1 MQNTESFFIM
11 KTSRILYL
19 LFVFSLSYVC
29 KLNAVHDSQ
38 VLDVPWDNGTALSIK
53 VDYEPMWKFII
64 LEKADSSGVFVPL
77 SVFTEGQK
85 EYIDSDVLA
94 NIKQVYRISAY
105 TSDRKDSL
113 IVVKSGVATE
123 QWFYMGKLSMLIL
136 LVMICTAILY
146 FITLAR
152 RGKSLYIRRING
164 LDSMEEAVGR
174 ATEKGKPILFIPGIG
189 DLDDIQTIASLSILS
204 HLAQR
209 SAEYNTDII
218 VPCKYSMV
226 MSAAREVVKEAY
238 LKVGKPDAYNE
249 KNIFYLTDDQVGYV
263 AGIDG
268 IMLREQPAAN
278 FFMGSFFA
286 ESLILAETGFSTG
299 AIQTAGTAQAHQLP
313 FFIVS
318 CDYTLIGEELFA
330 ASAYLSND
338 PQQIGSLKGH
348 DFGKVM
354 LIVLIITGIIFELL
368 GLHGFKNFFTV
379 G

>member
-1 MQNTESFFIM
+1 VPNTESFFYM
-11 KTSRILYL
+11 KTNRILYSIIL
-19 LFVFSLSYVC
+19 LSLLNVC
-29 KLNAVHDSQ
+29 KMNAVHDTM

-53 VDYEPMWKFII
+53 IDYEPMWKHVI

-77 SVFTEGQK
+77 SVFFEGQT

-94 NIKQVYRISAY
+94 NAKQIYRISAY

-113 IVVKSGVATE
+113 IVVKGGVATE

-136 LVMICTAILY
+136 LVLICTAIMY
-146 FITLAR
+146 FISLAR
-152 RGKSLYIRRING
+152 RGKALFIRRING
-164 LDSMEEAVGR
+164 LDSMDEAVGR

-238 LKVGKPDAYNE
+238 LKVGKPDAYKE
-249 KNIFYLTDDQVGYV
+249 QNIFYLTDDQFGYV

-354 LIVLIITGIIFELL
+354 LIVLTIAGVIFEIL